1 MVLLNDL
8 VQGIDYR
15 KEIDGPTVY
24 GSFEAIMTD
33 LFEKVG
39 DWDWIHSG
47 KSIAVPEN
55 QKSKYREKV
64 REYTSYAIGRKFS
77 ENTQIYD

>member
-8 VQGIDYR
+8 IKGIDYR
-15 KEIDGPTVY
+15 KEIDGVTVF
-24 GSFEAIMTD
+24 GKFEAIMTN

-55 QKSKYREKV
+55 
-64 REYTSYAIGRKFS
+64 
-77 ENTQIYD
+77 